1 MSTIYIGSARIDE
14 DGNSTGGEAGDQT
27 GKEVSTQTFYT
38 HSKGWYIIRPTSVTH
53 ANKLAER
60 MQAACDN
67 DNIGYDQNNRLGI
80 ITYGIDTT
88 TATECDCSSL
98 VRECVIEATGDD
110 PGNFTTSNE
119 VTKLEATGLFEEKE
133 AFTSQSAT
141 PVYNGDILVTK
152 TSGHTVIVVSGNK
165 RSLSSSS
172 SSSSSSGLTTIKE
185 IQNWVGTTA
194 DGIYGTKTKKAI
206 VKKVQGAI
214 GVTQDGI
221 FGTKSKAAWSTLKK
235 GSDGTAVKC
244 CQCMLICL
252 GYSCG
257 SYGADGDFGSKTY
270 SAVKKFQKAESLDVD
285 GIIGKNTAYA
295 LFG

>member
-14 DGNSTGGEAGDQT
+14 DGNAAGGEAGDQT

-38 HSKGWYIIRPTSVTH
+38 HSKGWYIIRPTSVTL

-67 DNIGYDQNNRLGI
+67 DKIGYDQNNRLGV

-98 VRECVIEATGDD
+98 VRECVIEASGED

-119 VTKLEATGLFEEKE
+119 ATKLAATGLFEDKE

-165 RSLSSSS
+165 RSSASTSG
-172 SSSSSSGLTTIKE
+172 SSGLTTIKE
-185 IQNWVGTTA
+185 IQEWVGVTQ
-194 DGIYGTKTKKAI
+194 DGIFGTKTKKGI
-206 VKKVQGAI
+206 VKKAQSAI
-214 GVTQDGI
+214 NVTQDGI

-235 GSDGTAVKC
+235 GSSGTAVKA
-244 CQCMLICL
+244 CQAMFICL

-257 SYGADGDFGSKTY
+257 SSGADGEFGSKTY
-270 SAVKKFQKAESLDVD
+270 SAARKFQKAEGLTVD
-285 GIIGKNTAYA
+285 GIIGKNTAAA